1 MNETIIGAIIA
12 AIVALITVNIQNHFN
27 KSKNFSDIITRER
40 INTINV
46 MRNLVAE
53 ICALLSCV
61 DHASNSINTLNRKNK
76 NGLKDVNYELLK
88 NLYKLKMLLSIH
100 YEKNGN
106 ETHLLI
112 EKLINDI
119 IKTIKTLRQNEKQI
133 LDQKSYLDIK
143 DKFEKFINE
152 MVKVSK
158 YNFDYEWNRIKNEVG
173 GAND

>member
-12 AIVALITVNIQNHFN
+12 SIVALITVNIQNHFN

-46 MRNLVAE
+46 MT
-53 ICALLSCV
+53 
-61 DHASNSINTLNRKNK
+61 NSINTINRKNK
-76 NGLKDVNYELLK
+76 NGFKDVNYELLK

-106 ETHLLI
+106 ETYLLT

-119 IKTIKTLRQNEKQI
+119 IKSIKMLRQNEKQI
-133 LDQKSYLDIK
+133 LDQKSNLDIK
-143 DKFEKFINE
+143 DKLEKFINE